1 MYLNFPRLSYSNKSG
16 NSCYFCQKCFFLL
29 FSSYSYICFLR
40 VSSSLR
46 CDVPRRLSNILS

>member
-1 MYLNFPRLSYSNKSG
+1 MSLNFPILSYSNKSG